1 MEQQR
6 GTKQRMAKTE
16 GAITLIP
23 KVPTSALGSSSGRKV
38 SRKCQLRRSPQG
50 TQSRTAVVWRTRG
63 TRAREHGAR
72 MWYTRD
78 ATGRNKLWI
87 ERATRIPSFLSLENP
102 FVRRSKERHRTVVN
116 SGVVLRNGLPR
127 NRWIESVQKGWDVR
141 ERGQSCPGMEM
152 REPRARPPRSLIP
165 LEKRGFKANTKAV
178 DKKFRPVKTV
188 VSRWRDTVLD
198 SDSRLHQGNG

>member
-50 TQSRTAVVWRTRG
+50 TQSRTAVVWRTRC

-78 ATGRNKLWI
+78 AGYTASSDATGRKL
-87 ERATRIPSFLSLENP
+87 
-102 FVRRSKERHRTVVN
+102 
-116 SGVVLRNGLPR
+116 
-127 NRWIESVQKGWDVR
+127 R
-141 ERGQSCPGMEM
+141 E
-152 REPRARPPRSLIP
+152 
-165 LEKRGFKANTKAV
+165 
-178 DKKFRPVKTV
+178 
-188 VSRWRDTVLD
+188 
-198 SDSRLHQGNG
+198 

>member
-1 MEQQR
+1 MMHGC
-6 GTKQRMAKTE
+6 GT
-16 GAITLIP
+16 P
-23 KVPTSALGSSSGRKV
+23 S
-38 SRKCQLRRSPQG
+38 
-50 TQSRTAVVWRTRG
+50 
-63 TRAREHGAR
+63 
-72 MWYTRD
+72 TRD
-78 ATGRNKLWI
+78 TRLPATRQGESYGNKLWI

-102 FVRRSKERHRTVVN
+102 FVRRSKERHRTVAN

-127 NRWIESVQKGWDVR
+127 NRWIESVLKGWNAR

-152 REPRARPPRSLIP
+152 REPRARPPCSLIP

-198 SDSRLHQGNG
+198 SDSRLQQGNG